1 MKTKM
6 NQSDVLTANDL
17 FKNFESMFG
26 DDDSAE
32 QQIKQLQNE
41 PDIIEYPELDSKITE
56 TELKNA
62 LFQQKNNKS
71 HGIDLLSAKIFKIS
85 FDLISPFLLKLYN
98 RLFRNGEH
106 PRIWGEGIIVPI
118 FKGVDKDSAQNYRGI
133 TLINILG
140 KIYSQIL
147 LSRLTKWSEKQK

>member
-32 QQIKQLQNE
+32 QQIEQLQNE

-56 TELKNA
+56 SELKNA

-71 HGIDLLSAKIFKIS
+71 HGIDLLSAEIFKIS
-85 FDLISPFLLKLYN
+85 FGLISPFLLKLYN
-98 RLFRNGEH
+98 RLFQKWRT
-106 PRIWGEGIIVPI
+106 
-118 FKGVDKDSAQNYRGI
+118 STY
-133 TLINILG
+133 LG
-140 KIYSQIL
+140 
-147 LSRLTKWSEKQK
+147 